1 MPDQSE
7 KLNTTPVRNFLSEVI
22 LARLA
27 TTNPS
32 NHQPHVVPVWFEWDG
47 ESIWISAFRSTR
59 KLREVEKNPRV
70 SIVVDTDERGGA
82 ARGVLF
88 EGQAELVTDSQI
100 IISRS
105 TSIYTR
111 YLGEQGVLDPA
122 PQSWIIDPENT
133 LIKLK
138 PEKVYVWG
146 L

>member
-1 MPDQSE
+1 MPDHKD
-7 KLNTTPVRNFLSEVI
+7 KLTTASVHAFLSERI

-27 TTNPS
+27 TANPA
-32 NHQPHVVPVWFEWDG
+32 NLQPHVVPVWFEWDG
-47 ESIWISAFRSTR
+47 DSIWISAFSSTR
-59 KLREVEKNPRV
+59 KLREVAMNPRV
-70 SIVVDTDERGGA
+70 SIVVDTDENGGS

-88 EGQAELVTDSQI
+88 EGQADLVVDSHMVVKWA
-100 IISRS
+100 

-111 YLGEQGVLDPA
+111 YLGEHGVLDPA

-133 LIKLK
+133 IIKLK